1 MSASEH
7 DGRLRLGAAGGVTEE
22 RKKWI
27 NAKAPRIL
35 AN

>member
-7 DGRLRLGAAGGVTEE
+7 DGAAPACYAVGITEE

-27 NAKAPRIL
+27 SAKAPRIL